1 MLDRTIQ
8 PRICE
13 PEQLAVPSPECR
25 VMKNGIPLY
34 ILNAGDNEV
43 VRIDLLIEG
52 GRWQQNQRLQALFTN
67 RMLREGTRRYSAA
80 AIAEKLDYYGAWL
93 ELSSSSEYA
102 YITLYSL
109 NKYLPETLDIFE
121 SIVKNLFSLKRV
133 GSDYRQQYP
142 AISCE
147 QLQGGLS
154 GPSHFD
160 KCRIWR
166 YASVRAISAEGRL
179 SFD

>member
-52 GRWQQNQRLQALFTN
+52 GRWQQSQRLQAC
-67 RMLREGTRRYSAA
+67 
-80 AIAEKLDYYGAWL
+80 
-93 ELSSSSEYA
+93 
-102 YITLYSL
+102 
-109 NKYLPETLDIFE
+109 LPTGCCAKVPGVI
-121 SIVKNLFSLKRV
+121 
-133 GSDYRQQYP
+133 
-142 AISCE
+142 
-147 QLQGGLS
+147 
-154 GPSHFD
+154 
-160 KCRIWR
+160 
-166 YASVRAISAEGRL
+166 
-179 SFD
+179 

>member
-52 GRWQQNQRLQALFTN
+52 GRWQQSQRLQALFTN

-121 SIVKNLFSLKRV
+121 SIVKEPLFPEKELGVIIDSNIQQFLVNSSKVDFLAHRTLINAV
-133 GSDYRQQYP
+133 YGDTHPCGQLVQKEDY
-142 AISCE
+142 
-147 QLQGGLS
+147 
-154 GPSHFD
+154 H
-160 KCRIWR
+160 
-166 YASVRAISAEGRL
+166 
-179 SFD
+179 

>member
-8 PRICE
+8 PLICE

-121 SIVKNLFSLKRV
+121 SIVKEPLFPEKELGVIIDSNIQQFLV
-133 GSDYRQQYP
+133 NGSKVDFLAHRTLINAVYGDTHP
-142 AISCE
+142 CG
-147 QLQGGLS
+147 QLVQKE
-154 GPSHFD
+154 D
-160 KCRIWR
+160 
-166 YASVRAISAEGRL
+166 
-179 SFD
+179 

>member
-52 GRWQQNQRLQALFTN
+52 GRWQQSQRLQALFTN

-80 AIAEKLDYYGAWL
+80 ATMVPGW
-93 ELSSSSEYA
+93 S
-102 YITLYSL
+102 
-109 NKYLPETLDIFE
+109 F
-121 SIVKNLFSLKRV
+121 
-133 GSDYRQQYP
+133 P
-142 AISCE
+142 ARPSMLISPFI
-147 QLQGGLS
+147 L
-154 GPSHFD
+154 
-160 KCRIWR
+160 
-166 YASVRAISAEGRL
+166 
-179 SFD
+179 

>member
-8 PRICE
+8 PLICE

-67 RMLREGTRRYSAA
+67 RMLREGTRLRPRPLP
-80 AIAEKLDYYGAWL
+80 KNW
-93 ELSSSSEYA
+93 
-102 YITLYSL
+102 ITMVLGWS
-109 NKYLPETLDIFE
+109 F
-121 SIVKNLFSLKRV
+121 
-133 GSDYRQQYP
+133 P
-142 AISCE
+142 ARPSMLISPFI
-147 QLQGGLS
+147 L
-154 GPSHFD
+154 
-160 KCRIWR
+160 
-166 YASVRAISAEGRL
+166 
-179 SFD
+179 